1 MKGTAVTTPT
11 DTQIV
16 MTCEFDAARD
26 LVFKALTTPDLLKR
40 WFGADGWELVEC
52 EIDLRVGGQWRF
64 VSVGPGGLRMGH
76 GGVYTEIVPGSRL
89 AYTERYD
96 DQWFPGTAQVE
107 ADLLGSGT
115 ASTTMISTLTFPD
128 KQVRDMVLASPM
140 ERGVNESHSR
150 LEKLLGELQ

>member
-1 MKGTAVTTPT
+1 MRGTTVVTTPT

-16 MTCEFDAARD
+16 MTREFDAPRD
-26 LVFKALTTPDLLKR
+26 LVFRALTTPDLLKR
-40 WFGADGWELVEC
+40 WFGADGWQLVEC
-52 EIDLRVGGQWRF
+52 EIDLRVGGHWRF

-107 ADLLGSGT
+107 ADLLGS
-115 ASTTMISTLTFPD
+115 TTMISTLIFPD
-128 KQVRDMVLASPM
+128 KQVRDLVLASPM

-150 LEKLLGELQ
+150 LEKLLGELP

>member
-1 MKGTAVTTPT
+1 MTTVVTTPN

-16 MTCEFDAARD
+16 MTREFDAPRD

-64 VSVGPGGLRMGH
+64 VSVGPGGMRMGH

-89 AYTERYD
+89 AYTETYD

-107 ADLLGSGT
+107 ADLLGS
-115 ASTTMISTLTFPD
+115 TTMISTLTFPD
-128 KQVRDMVLASPM
+128 KNIRDLVLASPM
-140 ERGVNESHSR
+140 ERGINESNNR
-150 LEKLLGELQ
+150 LEKLLGELR